1 MNTIWG
7 NCYDFIISLYS
18 FSHLSDVNSEGMHH
32 GSCTDRASLWLTVHW
47 WMGPSGGCRA
57 PADTQTPAI
66 ISTFNSVPANYLI
79 MRPSPLPEF
88 PTRRT
93 SPFWICCFGFIK
105 KTSQI
110 FSALF
115 LYSTLKM
122 HLYIGLTFT
131 NFVALYKQ
139 SSDQKISYLLFI
151 FIVSIR
157 KENIIDETTLVK
169 RVSIFWPLHAS
180 YHYTIL

>member
-1 MNTIWG
+1 MLRPRPRQTPRHPQLFQHLTLRPG
-7 NCYDFIISLYS
+7 KL
-18 FSHLSDVNSEGMHH
+18 SHN
-32 GSCTDRASLWLTVHW
+32 ASLA
-47 WMGPSGGCRA
+47 S
-57 PADTQTPAI
+57 
-66 ISTFNSVPANYLI
+66 
-79 MRPSPLPEF
+79 LPEF
-88 PTRRT
+88 TTRRT
-93 SPFWICCFGFIK
+93 SPFRACWNVLVIK

-131 NFVALYKQ
+131 NFVAIYKQ